1 MAYHEQKNK
10 HAKQT
15 GKNTS
20 KILTKLDKEHKKQTK
35 MKMTQFIICEIK
47 EIIKGAKNI
56 VKAPNSKAHQKLT
69 NEEIKLYEM
78 ISGLKSGLNEADL
91 LPLFGEMASVMREAE
106 EAVIRAAVQGCLGLE
121 KAVQGPGSSIPMAR
135 KTINQEAQPTPLV
148 NKNTQNHLLFAPPH
162 SDEVPR
168 AQGQDK
174 AQPDRQA
181 LQDKVPQVMV
191 QPEPDRGKRGI
202 QPD

>member
-35 MKMTQFIICEIK
+35 MKMTQIITCDIK

-56 VKAPNSKAHQKLT
+56 VKAPNSKAHQKLI

-106 EAVIRAAVQGCLGLE
+106 EAVIRASVQGCLGLE
-121 KAVQGPGSSIPMAR
+121 KAV
-135 KTINQEAQPTPLV
+135 
-148 NKNTQNHLLFAPPH
+148 
-162 SDEVPR
+162 
-168 AQGQDK
+168 
-174 AQPDRQA
+174 
-181 LQDKVPQVMV
+181 
-191 QPEPDRGKRGI
+191 
-202 QPD
+202 